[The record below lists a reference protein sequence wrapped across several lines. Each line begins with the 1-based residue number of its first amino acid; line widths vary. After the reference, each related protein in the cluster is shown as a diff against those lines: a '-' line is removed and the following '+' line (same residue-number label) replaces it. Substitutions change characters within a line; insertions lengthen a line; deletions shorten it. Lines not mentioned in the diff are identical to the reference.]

1 MFTPPAANEQGQA
14 DEFLISRRYA
24 WFVFAMTFALM
35 LFDYIDRQLIVSMF
49 PHLKAEW
56 DLSDK
61 QLGAL
66 VSVVS
71 ITVALGTI
79 PISFVADRWSRV
91 KSICVMATVW
101 SLATISCAFTRNFG
115 QLFAARAMI
124 GLGEA
129 GYGAAGAALLASN
142 FPQRLRSTVL
152 GGFLAAASL
161 GSVLGVVL
169 GGFIAQHWGWKAA
182 FGAVGFPGLL
192 MALLFLVVRDYK
204 TVELAKPT
212 TRDNK
217 RAQVRVILSALLQP
231 RTAIYACLGSAMQLF
246 VVGALYTWLPSY
258 LNRYYGLATTQA
270 GLKAAIVILLG
281 AMGAVVWGALADRA
295 GRKQPRRKLHLL
307 TGLCLLTLALLATA
321 FGALAPGGLQFALI
335 CVGGFVMTCTIG
347 AVAAVVIDVMHP
359 GLRATA
365 ASMVAL
371 IQNLLGLAAG
381 PFVAGILS
389 DLLGLQQALAVIP
402 FIGLL
407 AAGLFIVAARSYEA
421 DLASVTGIRL
431 GVDDAAPVPAIA

>member
-1 MFTPPAANEQGQA
+1 VHLPATNDKRGHA
-14 DEFLISRRYA
+14 DEFLVSRRYA

-35 LFDYIDRQLIVSMF
+35 LFDYIDRQIIVSMF

-56 DLSDK
+56 DLSDR

-79 PISFVADRWSRV
+79 PISVIADRWSRV
-91 KSICVMATVW
+91 KSIFVMATVW

-115 QLFAARAMI
+115 QLFAARAVI

-129 GYGAAGAALLASN
+129 GYGSAGGALLASI

-152 GGFLAAASL
+152 GAFLAAASL

-182 FGAVGFPGLL
+182 FGVVGFPGLVI
-192 MALLFLVVRDYK
+192 ALLFVFVRDYT
-204 TVELAKPT
+204 TVELAKPAT
-212 TRDNK
+212 CAGRNP
-217 RAQVRVILSALLQP
+217 VRVIVSALLQP
-231 RTAIYACLGSAMQLF
+231 RTALYACLGSALQLF
-246 VVGALYTWLPSY
+246 VVGTLYTWLPSF
-258 LNRYYGLATTQA
+258 LNRYYGLTTDQA

-281 AMGAVVWGALADRA
+281 AMGAVAWGALADRA
-295 GRKQPRRKLHLL
+295 GRQHPRRKLHLL
-307 TGLCLLTLALLATA
+307 AGLCLLTLALLATA
-321 FGALAPGGLQFALI
+321 FGALPPGGLQFALI
-335 CVGGFVMTCTIG
+335 CAGGFAMTSTIG
-347 AVAAVVIDVMHP
+347 AVAAVVIDVIHP

-365 ASMVAL
+365 ASMLAL
-371 IQNLLGLAAG
+371 IQNLVGLAAG

-389 DLLGLQQALAVIP
+389 DRLGLQQALAVIP
-402 FIGLL
+402 FIGLF
-407 AAGLFIVAARSYEA
+407 AAGFFIVAARRYEA
-421 DLASVTGIRL
+421 DLASVTDIRL
-431 GVDDAAPVPAIA
+431 SVDDAAPVPAMA